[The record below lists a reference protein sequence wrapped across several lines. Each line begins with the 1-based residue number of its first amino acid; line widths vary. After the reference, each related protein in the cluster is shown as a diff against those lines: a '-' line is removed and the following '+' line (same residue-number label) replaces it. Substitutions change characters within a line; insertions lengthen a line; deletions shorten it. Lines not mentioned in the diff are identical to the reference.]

1 MQFFG
6 HFGVSNTSI
15 WENKTKPRRRFPG
28 FKQYSAMEKDEYN
41 RIAAKALR
49 ARLNGDGKRASQF
62 EQELQKLRNGEGKH
76 ESKSWSSR
84 ILSVVGVES
93 SNKGPVEIVSPLDE
107 NGNLLPSLLKKVTIC
122 ERSHGIERVQ
132 GG

>member
-15 WENKTKPRRRFPG
+15 WENKTKPRRRFPW

-62 EQELQKLRNGEGKH
+62 EQELQKLRSGEGKH
-76 ESKSWSSR
+76 ESKSWSSLV
-84 ILSVVGVES
+84 LSVVGAES

-122 ERSHGIERVQ
+122 ERSH
-132 GG
+132 